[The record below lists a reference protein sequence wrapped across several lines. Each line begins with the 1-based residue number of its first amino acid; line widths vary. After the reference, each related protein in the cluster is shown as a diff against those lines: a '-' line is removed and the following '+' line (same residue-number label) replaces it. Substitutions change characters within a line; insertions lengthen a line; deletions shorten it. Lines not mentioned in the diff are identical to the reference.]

1 MCRTCVQKIG
11 SAHGRKKLDSDLKR
25 MLLKMKDIRVC
36 CWGPPLFNVHK
47 FFVAYF
53 CHWSR
58 YTLKRG
64 PLDILFSFLFF
75 NFKNKVQFFSP
86 MGGLHIFIIPHSCH
100 YFCQLNHILESMIT
114 VMDRDISRATR
125 GDSARER
132 GVQHL
137 PLLTTV

>member
-1 MCRTCVQKIG
+1 
-11 SAHGRKKLDSDLKR
+11 
-25 MLLKMKDIRVC
+25 MLLGPAPFQCTQVFC
-36 CWGPPLFNVHK
+36 CILLPLVSLYIEKGAVGH
-47 FFVAYF
+47 FVF
-53 CHWSR
+53 
-58 YTLKRG
+58 
-64 PLDILFSFLFF
+64 IFVF

-132 GVQHL
+132 C
-137 PLLTTV
+137 TTSTALNHCVTLRHIRGGFGHIGRICQGHM